1 MSKETHNEG
10 FEIWNDITGERDH
23 KVFVWLFTK
32 FDPKKM
38 SFVRVYDLR
47 YDTSFYENDG
57 YGFGFN
63 GNQQGLKITIDP
75 NGLVKEYIG
84 LILHIDCEVNREGL
98 QEFFERYGGG
108 IEEINDQISM
118 IDRMDLTDFNYE
130 VMDPKEIVKRFPKLK
145 NFINGTINKKSK
157 TIKKEEKQ

>member
-1 MSKETHNEG
+1 
-10 FEIWNDITGERDH
+10 
-23 KVFVWLFTK
+23 
-32 FDPKKM
+32 M

-84 LILHIDCEVNREGL
+84 LILHRDCEVNREGL

-118 IDRMDLTDFNYE
+118 IDRMDLYDFEYE

-145 NFINGTINKKSK
+145 NFING
-157 TIKKEEKQ
+157 KENE

>member
-84 LILHIDCEVNREGL
+84 LILHRDCEVNREGL

>member
-1 MSKETHNEG
+1 MRAS
-10 FEIWNDITGERDH
+10 
-23 KVFVWLFTK
+23 
-32 FDPKKM
+32 
-38 SFVRVYDLR
+38 Y
-47 YDTSFYENDG
+47 YENDR
-57 YGFGFN
+57 YGFGYS
-63 GNQQGLKITIDP
+63 GNTQGLKITIDP

-108 IEEINDQISM
+108 IDTINDQVEM

-145 NFINGTINKKSK
+145 NFINGTEN
-157 TIKKEEKQ
+157 E